1 MEEKSKLESDYQ
13 QLLVRIKQLEKD
25 LQTPLSQD
33 PEELAVE
40 LINRNITYSL
50 YQVEKQ
56 NLQKLVN
63 DLKSYQS

>member
-1 MEEKSKLESDYQ
+1 MEEKSKLESEYQ
-13 QLLVRIKQLEKD
+13 QLLVRIKHLEKD
-25 LQTPLSQD
+25 LQTPLSRD

-56 NLQKLVN
+56 NLKKIVN
-63 DLKSYQS
+63 DLKNYPS

>member
-1 MEEKSKLESDYQ
+1 MEEKSKLESEYQ
-13 QLLVRIKQLEKD
+13 QLLVRIKHLEKD
-25 LQTPLSQD
+25 LQTPLSRD

-56 NLQKLVN
+56 NLQKIVN
-63 DLKSYQS
+63 DLKNYPS

>member
-56 NLQKLVN
+56 NLQKIVN
-63 DLKSYQS
+63 DLKNYQS